1 MRGARS
7 PLAVLAVLAV
17 LTIAALARAAA
28 AGAGEPAPLAPRH
41 TEFLATAGVLLDEAE
56 RDAFLSLARD
66 HRRDAFVARFWEVRD
81 PFPDTARN
89 EARERFE
96 ERLAAARARF
106 DDLSDPGARA
116 LLLDG
121 DGEAPGASGPLP
133 RPRGDWLPAFL
144 ERGTEL
150 PPGAELLPATL
161 ELAYP
166 GPRGGLVEVAARVEL
181 PPSAATPAA
190 GAGSPAYALL
200 LDGEVLSGAG
210 LLEEFRY
217 RFEPPAGEPAPE
229 RLAVTFTRHLRPG
242 RYTWIVRLQDLYGH
256 RFFRE
261 EREIEVPR
269 LAPAAAAPSPGGP
282 VAAAG
287 DGAEEAGL
295 VLLAPRDRLLS
306 GKVRIEARVRGSGVA
321 AVAFSLDG
329 REVMTKGRP
338 PYSVELDL
346 GSGLRPRRVRA
357 VARGASGDELAADEA
372 VLNGGPHRFAVR
384 LREPRAGGTY
394 RGTVRVEAEVEVPD
408 GEELDR
414 VELYLDERRLAT
426 LYQPPFVHALALPE
440 TGELTFVRAVARL
453 ANGLADE
460 DVAVINAPAQLDSI
474 DVDLVELF
482 VTVTDR
488 LGRPVDDLAAGDFTV
503 VEEGRPQRIVRF
515 ERLRDLPFHAALLL
529 DTSGS
534 MREVLPEVERAAY
547 AFLSEVITPHD
558 RAAVIPFADEPR
570 VAARFTGSLE
580 VLAGALGG
588 LAADGETKLW
598 DALGFALHYTSGLGG
613 KRALVVLTDGLDSG
627 SRRRFDDLLAYA
639 RGSGVALYFVG
650 LGLPAKPPDVRWRL
664 EELARETGGRLFLAA
679 RARELGPAYGQL
691 REELSSQYLLA
702 FQARIEGDRSRFR
715 PVAVEVSRPG
725 ATVRAPAGYAPRP

>member
-1 MRGARS
+1 MRGARL
-7 PLAVLAVLAV
+7 PLAGL
-17 LTIAALARAAA
+17 AALSIGALALAAA
-28 AGAGEPAPLAPRH
+28 TGAGEPAPLAPRH
-41 TEFLATAGVLLDEAE
+41 AAFLATAGVLLDDAE

-66 HRRDAFVARFWEVRD
+66 HRRDAFVARFWQVRD

-96 ERLAAARARF
+96 ERVATARARF
-106 DDLSDPGARA
+106 DDLSDPRARA
-116 LLLDG
+116 LLLG
-121 DGEAPGASGPLP
+121 GEGEAPGAAGLVR
-133 RPRGDWLPAFL
+133 RPDSAWLTAFL
-144 ERGTEL
+144 ERGTDL
-150 PPGAELLPATL
+150 PEDAELLPATL
-161 ELAYP
+161 ELAFP
-166 GPRGGLVEVAARVEL
+166 ERRGGRVAVAARIEL
-181 PPSAATPAA
+181 PRSAVTPAA
-190 GAGSPAYALL
+190 GDGSPTCALL
-200 LDGEVLSGAG
+200 VDGEVLSGDE
-210 LLEEFRY
+210 LHEEFRY
-217 RFEPPAGEPAPE
+217 RFEPPAGEGAPE
-229 RLAVTFTRHLRPG
+229 RLGIAFTRHLPPG
-242 RYTWIVRLQDLYGH
+242 RYTWIVRLQDLHGR

-269 LAPAAAAPSPGGP
+269 LAAG
-282 VAAAG
+282 AAG
-287 DGAEEAGL
+287 PSTAGASGGEGGEEAA
-295 VLLAPRDRLLS
+295 VHLLAPRDRLLS
-306 GKVRIEARVRGSGVA
+306 GRVRLEARVRGSGVA

-329 REVMTKGRP
+329 REVMTKSRP
-338 PYSVELDL
+338 PFTVELDL
-346 GSGLRPRRVRA
+346 GPGLRARRVRA
-357 VARGASGDELAADEA
+357 EARGPGGEELAADEA
-372 VLNGGPHRFAVR
+372 LLNGGPHRFGVR
-384 LREPRAGGTY
+384 LREPRPGGRY

-426 LYQPPFVHALALPE
+426 LYQPPFVHTLALPE
-440 TGELTFVRAVARL
+440 TAELTYVRAVARL

-460 DVAVINAPAQLDSI
+460 DVAVVNAPAQLDSI

-503 VEEGRPQRIVRF
+503 LEAGRAQRVVRF

-547 AFLSEVITPHD
+547 GFLSEVITPRD
-558 RAAVIPFADEPR
+558 RAAVIPFAEEPR

-580 VLAGALGG
+580 VLAGALAG
-588 LAADGETKLW
+588 LAAEGETKLW
-598 DALGFALHYTSGLGG
+598 DALAFALHQASGLGG

-627 SRRRFDDLLAYA
+627 SRHRFEDLLAYA

-650 LGLPAKPPDVRWRL
+650 FGLPPKPPDVRWRL

-679 RARELGPAYGQL
+679 RARELAPAYGQL

-702 FQARIEGDRSRFR
+702 FQARIEGDRGRFR